1 MRKNDGSTIKIII
14 QNQDNNHTFSC
25 NNLLNNL
32 LNNLK
37 INLADKNKTQTN
49 NSNIDINDE
58 RKNI

>member
-32 LNNLK
+32 PNNLK